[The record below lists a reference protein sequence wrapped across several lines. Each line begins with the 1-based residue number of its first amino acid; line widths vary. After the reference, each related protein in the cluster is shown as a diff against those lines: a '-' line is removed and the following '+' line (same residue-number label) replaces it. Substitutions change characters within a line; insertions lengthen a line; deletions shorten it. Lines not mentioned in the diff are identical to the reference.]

1 VQQMIHWIADWV
13 MRNGESLNKPTHFE
27 VRDGKF

>member
-1 VQQMIHWIADWV
+1 MIHWIADWLD
-13 MRNGESLNKPTHFE
+13 RGGQTLGKPTHFE